1 MIILK
6 YDPYVGNAMPEGRVS
21 QYVKDTLAEYHNDAN
36 NINNQYTITF
46 GQSLILQYFR
56 IAVKEGRLD
65 KADIRQYGLKSS
77 TGRSPTKSGDFKS
90 YTRSARNRQKSR
102 LYFKRKERS
111 LGKRMCCESDN

>member
-6 YDPYVGNAMPEGRVS
+6 YDPYVGNTMPEGRVS
-21 QYVKDTLAEYHNDAN
+21 QYVKETLEEYHNDDN

-65 KADIRQYGLKSS
+65 
-77 TGRSPTKSGDFKS
+77 SGDIIITMKDGVHIPINHDGSIS
-90 YTRSARNRQKSR
+90 YWPDGFCDYQLKTAARLISRRNRDD
-102 LYFKRKERS
+102 E
-111 LGKRMCCESDN
+111 